1 MIKTDVKYI
10 ILCQANKNKINE
22 RKKSERNT
30 TKKILLV
37 AAAAFVT
44 TQAFNRVIEVKL
56 NVSSSL

>member
-1 MIKTDVKYI
+1 MIKTDVKNI

-37 AAAAFVT
+37 AATAFEA
-44 TQAFNRVIEVKL
+44 TQAL
-56 NVSSSL
+56 TGL